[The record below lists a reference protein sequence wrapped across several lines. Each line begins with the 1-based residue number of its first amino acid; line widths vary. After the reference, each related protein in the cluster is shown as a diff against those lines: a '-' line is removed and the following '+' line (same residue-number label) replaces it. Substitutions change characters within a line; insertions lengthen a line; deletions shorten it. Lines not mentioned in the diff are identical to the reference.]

1 MTIEGYFESKEDR
14 FVMTKDITRV
24 ISGCWE
30 VFGLVWERGQ
40 VYPESGP
47 VADVGHP
54 QLADCVLFLR
64 ELGALRRLRGLDILT
79 LLIPP

>member
-1 MTIEGYFESKEDR
+1 MKDYFEFNKDI
-14 FVMTKDITRV
+14 FVMTVETTRM
-24 ISGCWE
+24 ISVCCEG
-30 VFGLVWERGQ
+30 FGLVGERGQ

-54 QLADCVLFLR
+54 QLADSVLFLR
-64 ELGALRRLRGLDILT
+64 ELGALRRLRGLDTLT